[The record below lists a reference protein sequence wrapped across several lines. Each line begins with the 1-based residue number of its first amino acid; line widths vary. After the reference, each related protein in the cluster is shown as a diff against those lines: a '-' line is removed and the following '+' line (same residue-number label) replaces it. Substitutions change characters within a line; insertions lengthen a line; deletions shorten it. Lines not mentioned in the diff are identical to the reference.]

1 MNNVQ
6 LRENKRIKDLQH
18 ISFKNDY
25 ASVSDAEIKNLMVKN
40 NIDYFGAIDIENQLQ
55 LSRIYGITINY
66 NINTQ
71 KFDLNII

>member
-1 MNNVQ
+1 MNLDQ
-6 LRENKRIKDLQH
+6 LRQNKRIKDLQH

-25 ASVSDAEIKNLMVKN
+25 ASVSEIEIKNLMGKN
-40 NIDYFGAIDIENQLQ
+40 KIDYFGAIDIEDQLK